1 MQVGE
6 VEHGPDPTAAARDRE
21 DVLGCPK
28 LADTAHDLDSERHG
42 PVLALEPLAQ
52 LCELLADRGD
62 RDVALAAQQEARM
75 EDDELGAG
83 RPGDAGRVVEHPD
96 RHSLLLVP
104 LDMPHE
110 ACDRRV
116 DGEHE
121 PGLASEAAE
130 ALRPRIVHPEAALE
144 VDLAGGMAALL

>member
-1 MQVGE
+1 M
-6 VEHGPDPTAAARDRE
+6 
-21 DVLGCPK
+21 
-28 LADTAHDLDSERHG
+28 
-42 PVLALEPLAQ
+42 
-52 LCELLADRGD
+52 
-62 RDVALAAQQEARM
+62 
-75 EDDELGAG
+75 
-83 RPGDAGRVVEHPD
+83 VEHPD
-96 RHSLLLVP
+96 RHSLLLVA